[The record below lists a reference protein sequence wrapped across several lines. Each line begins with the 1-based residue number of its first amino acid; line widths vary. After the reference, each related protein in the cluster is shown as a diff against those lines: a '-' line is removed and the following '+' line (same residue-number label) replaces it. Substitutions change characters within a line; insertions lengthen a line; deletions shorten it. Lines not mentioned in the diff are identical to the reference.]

1 MKRLLDTQQ
10 YLDTMCQLLQQGEK
24 TVSVPVAGS
33 SMVPFLTDGD
43 TVYLELPDTPIKRG
57 DIVLYTRR
65 NGRYVL
71 HRVCKVCKDG
81 SFLMVGDAQI
91 QLEQLPNRGH
101 IHARVTAARHR
112 GKKMAPRSLR
122 WWMYRHIWLILRP
135 LRPQLMK
142 LRGKLPGRKP

>member
-24 TVSVPVAGS
+24 TVAVPVAGS

-57 DIVLYTRR
+57 DIVLYTRK

-71 HRVCKVCKDG
+71 HRVYKVCKDG
-81 SFLMVGDAQI
+81 SFLMVGDAQT
-91 QLEQLPNRGH
+91 QLEHLPDQSQ
-101 IHARVTAARHR
+101 IHARVIEASHR
-112 GKKMAPRSLR
+112 GTAMTPKSFR
-122 WWMYRHIWLILRP
+122 WWTYRHIWLLLRP
-135 LRPQLMK
+135 LRPQLMQLHK
-142 LRGKLPGRKP
+142 KLPGRKP